1 VEAVTSDG
9 PLALTIYHPIHHN
22 SLEKAMKYS
31 IAVLLVA
38 ALVACSALAG
48 SPKKYGKEITL
59 KEPMRVSDILA
70 NPGTYDGKK
79 VLVEGAVV
87 DVCKKRGCWIKLAS
101 DKEFE
106 SIRFKVEDG
115 VIVFPMEAKGKTAR
129 AEGVVSVKTYSVED
143 LVAQGKEHAKEQGTA
158 FDPSTVKG
166 PKTVVQIQ
174 GEGAVIR

>member
-1 VEAVTSDG
+1 
-9 PLALTIYHPIHHN
+9 
-22 SLEKAMKYS
+22 MKYS
-31 IAVLLVA
+31 IAVLIVIVLAVSS
-38 ALVACSALAG
+38 VLAG

-59 KEPMRVSDILA
+59 KEPTRISDIMA
-70 NPGTYDGKK
+70 NPEKYNGKR

-115 VIVFPMEAKGKTAR
+115 VIVFPMEAKGKTAT
-129 AEGVVSVKTYSVED
+129 AEGVLSAKTYSKEE
-143 LVAQGKEHAKEQGTA
+143 LIAQGKELAKEQGTT

-166 PKTVVQIQ
+166 PKTVIQIK
-174 GEGAVIR
+174 GEGAVIRLP